1 MDLQLAS
8 LRKAAGYKSR
18 KSFGEAIGIAE
29 RQVKSWETYE
39 TRLTL
44 EEACK
49 LADFLDV
56 SLDELAGRWDYVGR
70 CADERQRSLDD
81 AYRSLDDEGRDAAL
95 GAVLGMASMSARKK
109 AGSEGA
115 VAGEDVA

>member
-1 MDLQLAS
+1 MELQLKE
-8 LRKAAGYKSR
+8 LRKKAGYSNR
-18 KSFGEAIGIAE
+18 DDFARAVGISAATY
-29 RQVKSWETYE
+29 KSWETGA
-39 TRLTL
+39 RKIKLD
-44 EEACK
+44 EACK